1 MNTGDLEVFN
11 TYLIFMYDTWEK
23 MLNGKY
29 DSGTTIT
36 DQLMNVLTT
45 YVEDNLLY
53 KYTQC

>member
-1 MNTGDLEVFN
+1 
-11 TYLIFMYDTWEK
+11 

-45 YVEDNLLY
+45 YAEDNLLY
-53 KYTQC
+53 KHTQC